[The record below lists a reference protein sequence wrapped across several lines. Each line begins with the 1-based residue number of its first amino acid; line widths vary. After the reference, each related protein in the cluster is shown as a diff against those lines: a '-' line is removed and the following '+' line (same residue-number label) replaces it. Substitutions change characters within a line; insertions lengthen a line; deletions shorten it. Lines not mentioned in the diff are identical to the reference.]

1 MFLKKFDKLNL
12 KCKPKLIKIDV
23 EGFDYEVL
31 MGMKK
36 TINKHQPIILVE
48 FNKSNFFKIKK
59 FLIKYNPWV
68 YFYKT
73 NQFKTFNKNMIDI
86 EISRTN
92 QKNLMSVRNIYFVPK
107 SHKWN

>member
-12 KCKPKLIKIDV
+12 KCKPKFIKIDV

-36 TINKHQPIILVE
+36 SINKHEPIILVE
-48 FNKSNFFKIKK
+48 FNKSNFFKIKRLLK
-59 FLIKYNPWV
+59 KYDAWV
-68 YFYKT
+68 YFYKK
-73 NQFKTFNKNMIDI
+73 NEFKIFKKSMIDI
-86 EISRTN
+86 VISRTN
-92 QKNLMSVRNIYFVPK
+92 RTNLMSIRNIFFIPK